1 MSEHEEFH
9 PHVSLKSYVW
19 GFVLSLLLTL
29 ASYFSV
35 TSKILPY
42 TPLLF
47 VILALALVQTTVQ
60 LILFLH
66 LGEEK
71 KPYWHLLTFLFM
83 LSILIIIVLGS
94 LWIMAYLN
102 YNTMPEM
109 HSKPF

>member
-1 MSEHEEFH
+1 MSKHEEFH
-9 PHVSLKSYVW
+9 PHVNLKSYVW
-19 GFVLSLLLTL
+19 GFVLSLVLTL
-29 ASYFSV
+29 AAYFSV
-35 TSKILPY
+35 SCKILPY
-42 TPLLF
+42 TPLLCT
-47 VILALALVQTTVQ
+47 ILALAIIQTTVQ

-102 YNTMPEM
+102 YNTMPGM
-109 HSKPF
+109 HPKPF